1 MDREE
6 RCQECDKSPRFEHNF
21 LSFSGTL
28 VDLMNQRCDT
38 LSCSQIKKV
47 FFNELSLLR
56 GLM

>member
-47 FFNELSLLR
+47 FFNELS
-56 GLM
+56 